1 MSSSNNGL
9 ETWALVLIILASIA
23 VGLLLIREAIRI
35 WARAQYRWMKEH
47 PPSACDIDAFV
58 NNAREKNPVNAVKCL
73 LIYKS
78 QIGSFQTKPE
88 PIPLETVPSPH
99 VPNLLISR
107 RKTSVENDTTTTTTS
122 LARPVTDLFQKNG
135 NNNHKTPIV
144 VATIRMGFGH
154 HRLAYSTA
162 SWALATGHPTI
173 FHDLLGIQS
182 GTWL

>member
-1 MSSSNNGL
+1 
-9 ETWALVLIILASIA
+9 
-23 VGLLLIREAIRI
+23 
-35 WARAQYRWMKEH
+35 MKEH

-58 NNAREKNPVNAVKCL
+58 DNAQEKNPVNAVKCV

-78 QIGSFQTKPE
+78 QVGSRQANLE
-88 PIPLETVPSPH
+88 PIPLETIPSPH

-107 RKTSVENDTTTTTTS
+107 RKSSVENDTNS
-122 LARPVTDLFQKNG
+122 MARPVTELFQ
-135 NNNHKTPIV
+135 NNNANQKTPII

-162 SWALATGHPTI
+162 SWALETGHPTI

-182 GTWL
+182 GTFGRC